1 MKPIDAAMKILKQQN
16 CNGYADEMTT
26 TGNPNPR
33 RGEPQG
39 DDLCGHPGCSLCGS
53 LR

>member
-1 MKPIDAAMKILKQQN
+1 MKPIDAAMRILKQQN
-16 CNGYADEMTT
+16 CNGYANEMTRD
-26 TGNPNPR
+26 NLNPR

-39 DDLCGHPGCSLCGS
+39 DDLCGYPGCSLCGS